1 MKNEN
6 FIILK
11 NKKEYYDEILMPK
24 HIDTSSFDF
33 LKTIDKENTYFKM
46 IYISYMPRFTNFINT
61 FEKFFSYENIITS
74 TYFKPIEN
82 DDAIKKLNKNISDIN
97 SEIILA
103 KDENR
108 IEMLENKKIEV
119 QKLRDEID
127 MGFNNLI
134 NVYLIS
140 CIYSENVD
148 DIERI
153 FNKFYKEC
161 SKRGIEI
168 TSSYANHEDVFK
180 LMLPMNIDRNK
191 DYFDGFIM
199 DKKASASFYH
209 YTKTSINHEKGM
221 PLGINIATNES
232 FNFDLFH
239 KENKN
244 FGISIVGS
252 SGSGKSTLIKEIVLK
267 NIEEIKFLIID
278 AEGEYNCITRKL
290 GGKNISFKNESNN
303 CINFFDIDNEIVIE
317 DNLEKK
323 QLNLNQKISDISYII
338 SMMAGGQK
346 GNVSQVVKDIILEI
360 TKDCYDEC
368 KIYHN
373 DIDSLYENGVKKN
386 MPTISLWYEKL
397 QEAFLSDD
405 KKVDL
410 IPYMDEYYYLNR
422 VMRKFCKSKNGN
434 ISYFDGKSNLQIND
448 DIPIYNMDISNL
460 NEKFEKP
467 LAMNIILNFF
477 WENIIKKNSNKK
489 DIKRICIIFDE
500 FYLILPYKE
509 CREYINIIYRR
520 ARKRNCAPVVA
531 TQRINDFLEFEDAKS
546 VLVNSNTKFIGVHDE
561 SEREGLK
568 QVLNINDK
576 LANKTISFNKGVF
589 YIKSGNQESLVNIK
603 VLEAE
608 KLLIE
613 SNPEKLRS
621 LEEKYLR
628 DDLLC

>member
-1 MKNEN
+1 MNNEN
-6 FIILK
+6 FRILK
-11 NKKEYYDEILMPK
+11 NKKEYYNEILMPDY
-24 HIDTSSFDF
+24 IDTNSFDF

-82 DDAIKKLNKNISDIN
+82 DEAIKKLNKNISDIN

-134 NVYLIS
+134 NIYLIS
-140 CIYSENVD
+140 CIYSDNKYE
-148 DIERI
+148 IEQI

-168 TSSYANHEDVFK
+168 TSSYANHEDMFK
-180 LMLPMNIDRNK
+180 LMLPMNIDDNK
-191 DYFDGFIM
+191 NNLNAFIM

-209 YTKTSINHEKGM
+209 YTKNSINHKKGM
-221 PLGINIATNES
+221 PLGINTYTNES

-252 SGSGKSTLIKEIVLK
+252 SGSGKSTLIKEIILK

-278 AEGEYNCITRKL
+278 AEGEYNYITKKL
-290 GGKNISFKNESNN
+290 GGKNISFKNTSNN
-303 CINFFDIDNEIVIE
+303 CINFFDIDKEIVLE
-317 DNLEKK
+317 DNQKKEK
-323 QLNLNQKISDISYII
+323 LNLNQKISDISYII
-338 SMMAGGQK
+338 SMMAAKEDGST
-346 GNVSQVVKDIILEI
+346 SQIIKDIILEI
-360 TKDCYDEC
+360 TKDCYDEY
-368 KIYHN
+368 KIYDN
-373 DIDSLYENGVKKN
+373 DIDSLYKNNVKKN
-386 MPTISLWYEKL
+386 MPTLSFWYEKL
-397 QEAFLSDD
+397 QDAFISKN
-405 KKVDL
+405 KKEDL
-410 IPYMDEYYYLNR
+410 IPYIDKYYYLNR
-422 VMRKFCKSKNGN
+422 VMKKFCKSKNGN
-434 ISYFDGKSNLQIND
+434 ISYFDGRSNLKLDD

-477 WENIIKKNSNKK
+477 WENIIKTNSNQNKLN
-489 DIKRICIIFDE
+489 RICIIFDE

-509 CREYINIIYRR
+509 CREYVNIIYRR
-520 ARKRNCAPVVA
+520 ARKRNCAPIVA
-531 TQRINDFLEFEDAKS
+531 TQRINDFLKFEDAKS

-561 SEREGLK
+561 SEKEGLK
-568 QVLNINDK
+568 EVLNINDK
-576 LANKTISFNKGVF
+576 LANKSTNFNKGTF
-589 YIKSGNQESLVNIK
+589 YIKCGKNESLVNIK
-603 VLEAE
+603 VLDAE

-613 SNPEKLRS
+613 SNPEQIKI
-621 LEEKYLR
+621 LEENSRKNIL
-628 DDLLC
+628 

>member
-11 NKKEYYDEILMPK
+11 SKKEYYNEILMPDY
-24 HIDTSSFDF
+24 IDTNSFDF

-82 DDAIKKLNKNISDIN
+82 DEAIKKLNKNISDIN

-140 CIYSENVD
+140 CIYSDNKDE
-148 DIERI
+148 IEQI

-168 TSSYANHEDVFK
+168 TSSYANHEDIFK
-180 LMLPMNIDRNK
+180 LILPMNIDKNK
-191 DYFDGFIM
+191 GYFDGFIM

-209 YTKTSINHEKGM
+209 YTKTSINHKKGM
-221 PLGINIATNES
+221 PLGVNISTNES
-232 FNFDLFH
+232 FNFDLFDE
-239 KENKN
+239 KNKN

-252 SGSGKSTLIKEIVLK
+252 SGSGKSTLIKEIILK

-278 AEGEYNCITRKL
+278 AEGEYSTITKKL
-290 GGKNISFKNESNN
+290 GGENISFKNKSNN
-303 CINFFDIDNEIVIE
+303 CINFFDLDKEIIIE
-317 DNLEKK
+317 DNLEKEL
-323 QLNLNQKISDISYII
+323 LNLNQKISDISYII
-338 SMMAGGQK
+338 SMMASGDNGLI
-346 GNVSQVVKDIILEI
+346 SQVTKDIILEI
-360 TKDCYDEC
+360 TKDCYDEY
-368 KIYHN
+368 KIYDN
-373 DIDSLYENGVKKN
+373 DISSLYENNIKKS
-386 MPTISLWYEKL
+386 MPTLSLWYEKL
-397 QEAFLSDD
+397 QEAFLSDS
-405 KKVDL
+405 KKEDL
-410 IPYMDEYYYLNR
+410 MPYMEQYYYLNR
-422 VMRKFCKSKNGN
+422 VMKKFCKSKNGN
-434 ISYFDGKSNLQIND
+434 ISYFDGKSNLKLDD

-477 WENIIKKNSNKK
+477 WENIIKRNSNKK
-489 DIKRICIIFDE
+489 NIKRICIIFDE
-500 FYLILPYKE
+500 FYLILPYKD
-509 CREYINIIYRR
+509 CREYVNIIYRR
-520 ARKRNCAPVVA
+520 ARKRNCAPIIA

-561 SEREGLK
+561 SERNGLK
-568 QVLNINDK
+568 EVLNINDK
-576 LANKTISFNKGVF
+576 LANKTTTFNKGVF
-589 YIKSGNQESLVNIK
+589 YVKCANKESIVNIK

-608 KLLIE
+608 RLLIE
-613 SNPEKLRS
+613 SNPEKIRE
-621 LEEKYLR
+621 LEEKYLKE
-628 DDLLC
+628 DLLC